1 MEPSVIDGHRSHPA
15 GTAIATARPSFA
27 ATGRGGGRHRWGF
40 RVGAMPDPPEFEDRP
55 ARRGSEVAASTRRA
69 VEVATA
75 LAATVGHIAVDG
87 AHNRLGWSAPAR
99 RPGPERI
106 RLALEELGPTFIK
119 LGQLLA
125 GRPELLPSAY
135 RAELTRLRDATAPL
149 PGVVVLRLLSRAY
162 ERPLDSIFTSVS
174 LEPVASGSIGQ
185 VHRATLVDGRS
196 VAVKIQRPDAA
207 RTIEADLRTLQSAV
221 RTADRLIPRV
231 RRLALVG
238 LVDEFAEA
246 LEAELD
252 YGLEATHTAE
262 ISHRLRP
269 LEWVTVPTV
278 VPFLCRPGV
287 LVMEF
292 ADGIPLTDR
301 GALDRS
307 GIDRRQLASR
317 VVAANL
323 QLILF
328 SDMFHADPHA
338 GNYLAAP
345 DGHLVVLD
353 FGQIGRSTVQ
363 TRTDLLQLL
372 TSLVS
377 GDAAQVA
384 QAVGSICRTDPED
397 VDGLG
402 DDVARLVATLAN
414 QPLSEF
420 RIGVV
425 LRELVSLLGRHHL
438 AMPSGMTML
447 VKAVIECE
455 ATAEELSSEIRLSEL
470 LPFLGDLRMPSEE
483 PIGLVRP

>member
-1 MEPSVIDGHRSHPA
+1 MI
-15 GTAIATARPSFA
+15 
-27 ATGRGGGRHRWGF
+27 
-40 RVGAMPDPPEFEDRP
+40 DPPTTG
-55 ARRGSEVAASTRRA
+55 GSQVVASTRRA
-69 VEVATA
+69 AEVAGA
-75 LAATVGHIAVDG
+75 VAAVAGHIAADG
-87 AHNRLGWSAPAR
+87 TRHRLSRSAPAGR
-99 RPGPERI
+99 SGPG
-106 RLALEELGPTFIK
+106 RLRLMLEELGPTFVK

-135 RAELTRLRDATAPL
+135 RTELTRLRDATAPL

-162 ERPLDSIFTSVS
+162 DRPLDSIFASVS
-174 LEPVASGSIGQ
+174 LQPVASGSIGQ

-207 RTIEADLRTLQSAV
+207 QTIEADLRTLRSVV
-221 RTADRLIPRV
+221 RTADRLIPPL
-231 RRLALVG
+231 RRLGLVA

-252 YGLEATHTAE
+252 YELEATHTGDVAR
-262 ISHRLRP
+262 RLRP
-269 LEWVTVPTV
+269 LDWVTVPSV

-292 ADGIPLTDR
+292 AEGIPLTDR
-301 GALDRS
+301 DALDRA

-328 SDMFHADPHA
+328 SDIFHADPHA
-338 GNYLAAP
+338 GNYLATP
-345 DGHLVVLD
+345 DGNLVVLD
-353 FGQIGRSTVQ
+353 FGQVGRSTPQ
-363 TRTDLLQLL
+363 TRADLLQLL

-384 QAVGSICRTDPED
+384 RAVGSISGTDPED
-397 VDGLG
+397 IDGLG
-402 DDVARLVATLAN
+402 DDVARLVATLAD
-414 QPLSEF
+414 QPLGEF

-483 PIGLVRP
+483 PMGLVRR

>member
-1 MEPSVIDGHRSHPA
+1 MPRKATVSHRSA
-15 GTAIATARPSFA
+15 VTDGTED
-27 ATGRGGGRHRWGF
+27 GR
-40 RVGAMPDPPEFEDRP
+40 
-55 ARRGSEVAASTRRA
+55 SEAAASVGRVT
-69 VEVATA
+69 EVGTA
-75 LAATVGHIAVDG
+75 LAVALGHIAIEG
-87 AHNRLGWSAPAR
+87 GRNQLGSHASSRGSGPA
-99 RPGPERI
+99 RI
-106 RLALEELGPTFIK
+106 RLMLEQLGPTFIK

-135 RAELTRLRDATAPL
+135 RTELTRLRDATAPL
-149 PGVVVLRLLSRAY
+149 PGVIVLRLLSQAY
-162 ERPLDSIFTSVS
+162 DQPLDSIFAGVS
-174 LEPVASGSIGQ
+174 LQPVASGSIGQ

-207 RTIEADLRTLQSAV
+207 RTIETDLRTLGSVV
-221 RTADRLIPRV
+221 RTADRFIPPV
-231 RRLALVG
+231 RRLALMA
-238 LVDEFAEA
+238 LVDEFTEA
-246 LEAELD
+246 LRAELD

-262 ISHRLRP
+262 VARRLRP
-269 LEWVTVPTV
+269 LGWVTVPTM
-278 VPFLCRPGV
+278 VPSLCRPGV

-292 ADGIPLTDR
+292 AEGIPLTDVE
-301 GALDRS
+301 ALDGA

-328 SDMFHADPHA
+328 SDIFHADPHA

-345 DGHLVVLD
+345 DGNLVVLD
-353 FGQIGRSTVQ
+353 FGQIGHSTAQ
-363 TRTDLLQLL
+363 TRADLLQLV

-384 QAVGSICRTDPED
+384 RAVGSITQTDPED
-397 VDGLG
+397 IGGLG
-402 DDVARLVATLAN
+402 DDVARLVATLAD

-420 RIGVV
+420 RIGSV
-425 LRELVSLLGRHHL
+425 LRELISLLGRHHL

-470 LPFLGDLRMPSEE
+470 LPFLGALGAPSADEM
-483 PIGLVRP
+483 GLVHR

>member
-1 MEPSVIDGHRSHPA
+1 MA
-15 GTAIATARPSFA
+15 GLPGGPGVVDPP
-27 ATGRGGGRHRWGF
+27 ATGASQ
-40 RVGAMPDPPEFEDRP
+40 V
-55 ARRGSEVAASTRRA
+55 VASTRRA
-69 VEVATA
+69 AEVAGA
-75 LAATVGHIAVDG
+75 VAAMAGHIAVDG
-87 AHNRLGWSAPAR
+87 TRHRLSRSAPAGR
-99 RPGPERI
+99 SGPDRF
-106 RLALEELGPTFIK
+106 RLMLEELGPTFIK

-135 RAELTRLRDATAPL
+135 RTELTRLRDDTAPL

-162 ERPLDSIFTSVS
+162 DRPLDSIFASIS
-174 LEPVASGSIGQ
+174 LQPVASGSIGQ

-196 VAVKIQRPDAA
+196 VAVKIQRPEAA
-207 RTIEADLRTLQSAV
+207 RTIEADLRTLRSVV
-221 RTADRLIPRV
+221 RTADRFAPPV
-231 RRLALVG
+231 RRLALVA

-252 YGLEATHTAE
+252 YGLEATHTGDVAR
-262 ISHRLRP
+262 RLRP
-269 LEWVTVPTV
+269 LEWVTVPKV

-292 ADGIPLTDR
+292 AEGIPLTDR
-301 GALDRS
+301 DALDRA

-328 SDMFHADPHA
+328 SDIFHADPHA

-353 FGQIGRSTVQ
+353 FGQVGRSTPQ
-363 TRTDLLQLL
+363 TRADLLQLL

-384 QAVGSICRTDPED
+384 RAVGSISGTDPED
-397 VDGLG
+397 IDGLG
-402 DDVARLVATLAN
+402 DDVARLVSTLAD
-414 QPLSEF
+414 QPLGEF

-470 LPFLGDLRMPSEE
+470 LPFLGELRVPSEE
-483 PIGLVRP
+483 PMGLVRV